1 MGLRMVME
9 YTIIVM
15 VRASREILKIIKNTD
30 LGRLLIMMEQNFLG
44 HSKMIS

>member
-1 MGLRMVME
+1 MVME

-15 VRASREILKIIKNTD
+15 VRASREILKIIKSMD
-30 LGRLLIMMEQNFLG
+30 MAQLLIMMEQNFLG

>member
-1 MGLRMVME
+1 MVME

-30 LGRLLIMMEQNFLG
+30 MARLLIMMEQNFLG